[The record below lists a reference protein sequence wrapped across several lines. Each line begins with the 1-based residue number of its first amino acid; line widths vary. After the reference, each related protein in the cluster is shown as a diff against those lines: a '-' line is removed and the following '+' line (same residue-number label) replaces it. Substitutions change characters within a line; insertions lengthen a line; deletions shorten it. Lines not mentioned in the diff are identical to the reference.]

1 MYLSPAIREQYKR
14 KINNFISDYRISE
27 YEDGDGNMN
36 NYDVLEDAYND
47 CYESVDNIFK
57 EAMQTAF
64 YYGLAIGLE
73 KPKII
78 KNE

>member
-1 MYLSPAIREQYKR
+1 MYLSPAIKEQYRR
-14 KINNFISDYRISE
+14 KILNFISDYRKSE
-27 YEDGDGNMN
+27 YEDDNGNIS

-47 CYESVDNIFK
+47 CYESVDNLFE
-57 EAMQTAF
+57 EAMQAAF

>member
-1 MYLSPAIREQYKR
+1 MYLSPATKEQYKR
-14 KINNFISDYRISE
+14 KILNFISDYRKSE
-27 YEDGDGNMN
+27 YEDDNGNMY

-47 CYESVDNIFK
+47 CYESVDNLFE
-57 EAMQTAF
+57 EAMQAAF

>member
-1 MYLSPAIREQYKR
+1 MYLSPEIREQYKR
-14 KINNFISDYRISE
+14 KINNFILDYRMSE

-36 NYDVLEDAYND
+36 KYDVLEDAYND

>member
-1 MYLSPAIREQYKR
+1 MYLSPAIKEQYRR
-14 KINNFISDYRISE
+14 KILNFISDYRKSE
-27 YEDGDGNMN
+27 YEDDNGNMN
-36 NYDVLEDAYND
+36 KYDVLEDAYDD
-47 CYESVDNIFK
+47 CYESVNNLFE
-57 EAMQTAF
+57 EAMNAAF

>member
-1 MYLSPAIREQYKR
+1 MYLSPEIREQYKR
-14 KINNFISDYRISE
+14 KINNFILDYRISE
-27 YEDGDGNMN
+27 YEDDGGYMH
-36 NYDVLEDAYND
+36 NYDVLEDAYDD
-47 CYESVDNIFK
+47 CYETVNDVFE
-57 EAMQTAF
+57 EAATEAF

>member
-1 MYLSPAIREQYKR
+1 MYLSPEIREQYRR
-14 KINNFISDYRISE
+14 KINNFILDYRISE
-27 YEDGDGNMN
+27 YEDDFGNMH
-36 NYDVLEDAYND
+36 NYDVLEDAYDD
-47 CYESVDNIFK
+47 CYDSLNDLFK
-57 EAMQTAF
+57 EAMQAAF

>member
-1 MYLSPAIREQYKR
+1 MYLSSEIREQYKR
-14 KINNFISDYRISE
+14 KILNFISDYRKSE
-27 YEDGDGNMN
+27 YEDGDGYLH
-36 NYDVLEDAYND
+36 NYDVLEDAYDD
-47 CYESVDNIFK
+47 CYESVDNLFE
-57 EAMQTAF
+57 EAMNAAF